1 MPQQS
6 EQHQEIKKKL
16 MDLYTELFLHE
27 GYGSLRVEMRFLK
40 RGQKEIVLICGKEY
54 RYVVDY
60 PVKAA
65 SARRRTGTLEE
76 GTAAGLAG
84 SEYDESE
91 RPASS
96 ERR

>member
-6 EQHQEIKKKL
+6 DQHQEIKKKL

-54 RYVVDY
+54 RYVVNY
-60 PVKAA
+60 QAEAA
-65 SARRRTGTLEE
+65 SARRRAGTPEGEE
-76 GTAAGLAG
+76 AAAGLA
-84 SEYDESE
+84 ESGYE
-91 RPASS
+91 KSS
-96 ERR
+96 K